1 MLAAAEARQSAGGGE
16 PTQGHRRLGGTI
28 PGPRRWEGAGRQEP
42 RGEAGREDTR
52 TERGAAQRGSR
63 ERRGVG
69 VEIGKGLGK
78 RLAGK

>member
-1 MLAAAEARQSAGGGE
+1 MLAAAEARQSHRDTGGLEERFRAPVG
-16 PTQGHRRLGGTI
+16 
-28 PGPRRWEGAGRQEP
+28 
-42 RGEAGREDTR
+42 GREPGGRSPGGKQGGDQDTR

>member
-42 RGEAGREDTR
+42 RGGHSD
-52 TERGAAQRGSR
+52 
-63 ERRGVG
+63 
-69 VEIGKGLGK
+69 GKGGRHREGLEKGGEWGWRSERVSGSVWQGNK
-78 RLAGK
+78 RG

>member
-42 RGEAGREDTR
+42 RGAGGRADTR
-52 TERGAAQRGSR
+52 PDPRPAQRGSR
-63 ERRGVG
+63 ERRGGG